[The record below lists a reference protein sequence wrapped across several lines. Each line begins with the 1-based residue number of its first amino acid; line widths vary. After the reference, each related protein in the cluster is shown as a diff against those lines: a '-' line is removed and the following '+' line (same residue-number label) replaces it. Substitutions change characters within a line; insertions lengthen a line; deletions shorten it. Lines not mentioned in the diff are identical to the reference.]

1 MTKIKKDPYKVFL
14 SEIKEKIHQAQ
25 YEAMKQVNKTLLA
38 LYWEIGKSIVEKQ
51 KEHGW
56 GKSIVETLSKDLQ
69 NEFPGVQG
77 YSARNLWYMQNF
89 YEQYRDNTKLQPMVA
104 EISWSHNIVIME
116 KCKDDLEREFYIQ
129 MTKKYGWTKNVLIHQ
144 IEGKSYE
151 KFLLNQTNFN
161 KAVPDKYKH
170 QAKLAVKDEYNF
182 DFLEL
187 TEDHNEKELEFALM
201 KNIRAF
207 LSEMGG
213 DFAFIGNQ
221 YRLQVG
227 DEDFYIDLL
236 LYHRKL
242 KSLVAIELKAG
253 KFKPEYAGKMNF
265 YLAVLD
271 DTIKQKDENSSI
283 GIIICK
289 SKNKTIVEYAL
300 KKSTSP
306 IGIANYTLTETLPKE
321 YKNLLPSPKE
331 IEEKLSGFIDMAES
345 DEE

>member
-1 MTKIKKDPYKVFL
+1 MKIEKDPYKEFL

-25 YEAMKQVNKTLLA
+25 YEALKQVNKSLLT

-51 KEHGW
+51 KQHGW
-56 GKSIVETLSKDLQ
+56 GKSVVETLSKDLQ
-69 NEFPGVQG
+69 NEFLGVQG
-77 YSARNLWYMQNF
+77 YSVQNLWYMRQM
-89 YEQYRDNTKLQPMVA
+89 YLEYKDNAKLQPLVG
-104 EISWSHNIVIME
+104 EISWSHNLVIIS
-116 KCKDDLEREFYIQ
+116 KCKNDFEREFYIQ

-151 KFLLNQTNFN
+151 KYLLNQTNFD
-161 KAVPDKYKH
+161 KAVPEKYKH

-182 DFLEL
+182 DFLEI
-187 TEDHNEKELEFALM
+187 TEDHNEKELELALM
-201 KNIRAF
+201 KNIRKF

-221 YRLQVG
+221 YRIQVG

-242 KSLVAIELKAG
+242 KSLVVIELKAG

-271 DTIKQKDENSSI
+271 DTVKQEDENPSI

-289 SKNKTIVEYAL
+289 SKSKTIIEYAL
-300 KKSTSP
+300 KKTASP
-306 IGIANYTLTETLPKE
+306 IGVASYTLTETLPKE
-321 YKNLLPSPKE
+321 YKNLLPSPSE
-331 IEEKLSGFIDMAES
+331 IEEKLSGFID
-345 DEE
+345 DIPNEE

>member
-1 MTKIKKDPYKVFL
+1 MKDIEQDPYKVFL
-14 SEIKEKIHQAQ
+14 SDIKEKIHQAQ

-56 GKSIVETLSKDLQ
+56 GKSIVEQLSKDLQ
-69 NEFPGVQG
+69 NEFVGVQG
-77 YSARNLWYMQNF
+77 YSSANLWRMRSFFTN
-89 YEQYRDNTKLQPMVA
+89 YEANSKLAPMVR
-104 EISWSHNIVIME
+104 EISWSHNMVIME

-151 KFLLNQTNFN
+151 KYLLNQTNFD
-161 KAVPDKYKH
+161 KAVPEKYKH

-182 DFLEL
+182 DFLGIA
-187 TEDHNEKELEFALM
+187 EDHNEKELELSLM
-201 KNIRAF
+201 KNIRKF

-242 KSLVAIELKAG
+242 RSLVVIELKAG

-271 DTIKQKDENSSI
+271 DTVKQEDENPSI

-321 YKNLLPSPKE
+321 YKDLLPSPKE
-331 IEEKLSGFIDMAES
+331 IEEKLAGFTDTAES
-345 DEE
+345 EEE

>member
-1 MTKIKKDPYKVFL
+1 MTGIENDLYKTFFND
-14 SEIKEKIHQAQ
+14 IKEKIHQAQ
-25 YEAMKQVNKTLLA
+25 YEAMKQVNQALLK

-51 KEHGW
+51 EEYGW
-56 GKSIVETLSKDLQ
+56 GKSVVETLSKDLQ

-77 YSARNLWYMQNF
+77 YSKDNLWRMRKF
-89 YEQYRDNTKLQPMVA
+89 YLHYKDNTKLAPMVQ
-104 EISWSHNIVIME
+104 EISWSHNIVVME

-151 KFLLNQTNFN
+151 KFLLNQTNFEETI
-161 KAVPDKYKH
+161 PEKYRH

-182 DFLEL
+182 EFLEIA
-187 TEDHNEKELEFALM
+187 EEHSERELELSLM
-201 KNIRAF
+201 KNIRKF

-221 YRLQVG
+221 YRLRVG

-242 KSLVAIELKAG
+242 KSLVVIELKAG

-271 DTIKQKDENSSI
+271 DTVKQKDENPSI

-289 SKNKTIVEYAL
+289 SKSKTVVEYAL
-300 KKSTSP
+300 KQTSNP
-306 IGIANYTLTETLPKE
+306 IGIASYTLTETLPKE
-321 YKNLLPSPKE
+321 YKDLLPSPKE
-331 IEEKLSGFIDMAES
+331 IEEKLSGFIDSVQPEG
-345 DEE
+345 

>member
-1 MTKIKKDPYKVFL
+1 MTKIEKDPYKTFL
-14 SEIKEKIHQAQ
+14 NDIKEKIHQAQ
-25 YEAMKQVNKTLLA
+25 YEALRQVNKTLLS

-51 KEHGW
+51 QEHGW

-69 NEFPGVQG
+69 NEFLGVQG
-77 YSARNLWYMQNF
+77 YSVQNLWYMRQI
-89 YEQYRDNTKLQPMVA
+89 YLEYKDNTKLQPLVG
-104 EISWSHNIVIME
+104 EISWSHNLVIMS

-151 KFLLNQTNFN
+151 KFLLNQTNFD
-161 KAVPDKYKH
+161 KAVPDRYKH

-182 DFLEL
+182 DFLEIS
-187 TEDHNEKELEFALM
+187 EDHNEKELELALM
-201 KNIRAF
+201 KNIRKF

-221 YRLQVG
+221 YRIRVG

-242 KSLVAIELKAG
+242 KSLVVIELKAG

-271 DTIKQKDENSSI
+271 DTVKQEDENPSI

-289 SKNKTIVEYAL
+289 GKNKTIVEYAL
-300 KKSTSP
+300 KKATSP
-306 IGIANYTLTETLPKE
+306 IGIASYTLTETLPKE

-331 IEEKLSGFIDMAES
+331 IEEKLSGFIDAVQS

>member
-1 MTKIKKDPYKVFL
+1 
-14 SEIKEKIHQAQ
+14 
-25 YEAMKQVNKTLLA
+25 
-38 LYWEIGKSIVEKQ
+38 
-51 KEHGW
+51 
-56 GKSIVETLSKDLQ
+56 
-69 NEFPGVQG
+69 
-77 YSARNLWYMQNF
+77 
-89 YEQYRDNTKLQPMVA
+89 MVR
-104 EISWSHNIVIME
+104 EISWSHNMVIME

-129 MTKKYGWTKNVLIHQ
+129 MTKKYGWSKNVLIHQ

-151 KFLLNQTNFN
+151 KFLLNQTNFD
-161 KAVPDKYKH
+161 KAVPEQYKH

-182 DFLEL
+182 DFLEIS
-187 TEDHNEKELEFALM
+187 EEHNEKELELALI
-201 KNIRAF
+201 KNIRNF

-221 YRLQVG
+221 YRLHVG

-271 DTIKQKDENSSI
+271 DTVKQEDENPSI

-289 SKNKTIVEYAL
+289 SKSKTIVEYAL
-300 KKSTSP
+300 KKTTNP
-306 IGIANYTLTETLPKE
+306 IGIASYTLTETLPKE
-321 YKNLLPSPKE
+321 YKDLLPSPEE
-331 IEEKLSGFIDMAES
+331 IEEKLSGFIDS
-345 DEE
+345 INLSGEE